1 MCGLYGFSSYSDQ
14 PIKDIA
20 KLTNSLAVQSSV
32 RGIDATGIAFC
43 EGGNINVQK
52 HPKAAYA
59 LDFKP
64 PAGVRALIGHTRH
77 STQGSE
83 KFNQNNH
90 PFTGR
95 VGSARFALAH
105 NGVLTN
111 DDILQKRYGFKSKI
125 ETDSYVAVQLIEQQ
139 KQFGIKSICRMA
151 ETVEGSFSFSILD
164 NKNTLYL
171 VKGDSPLSI
180 LHFPKEKLFVY
191 ASTDE
196 ILYKALVDSPLFT
209 ALKQGDYE
217 EVPIYT
223 GDILVLH
230 TDGRIE
236 RHSFQFRYSYGRD
249 WWSFGLHSS
258 SSTVK
263 KDSNKNDT
271 QTAANRAYIEDLKY
285 YAMYQG
291 IDPELIDELLA
302 EGLQP
307 EEVEEYLY
315 AC

>member
-1 MCGLYGFSSYSDQ
+1 M
-14 PIKDIA
+14 
-20 KLTNSLAVQSSV
+20 
-32 RGIDATGIAFC
+32 
-43 EGGNINVQK
+43 
-52 HPKAAYA
+52 
-59 LDFKP
+59 
-64 PAGVRALIGHTRH
+64 
-77 STQGSE
+77 
-83 KFNQNNH
+83 
-90 PFTGR
+90 
-95 VGSARFALAH
+95 
-105 NGVLTN
+105 
-111 DDILQKRYGFKSKI
+111 LQKRYGFKSKI

-139 KQFGIKSICRMA
+139 KRFDINSIRYMA

-196 ILYKALVDSPLFT
+196 ILYKALVDSPLFVS
-209 ALKQGDYE
+209 LKRGDCE
-217 EVPIYT
+217 MVPIYE

-230 TDGRIE
+230 TDGRME
-236 RHSFQFRYSYGRD
+236 RHGFQFRYNYSLD
-249 WWSFGLHSS
+249 WWSFCLHSS
-258 SSTVK
+258 PDATS
-263 KDSNKNDT
+263 KDSGKKGT

>member
-20 KLTNSLAVQSSV
+20 RLTNALAVQSAV
-32 RGIDATGIAFC
+32 RGTDATGIAFC
-43 EGGNINVQK
+43 DGGNLNVQK

-59 LDFKP
+59 LEFKP
-64 PAGVRALIGHTRH
+64 PVGVRALIGHTRH
-77 STQGSE
+77 STHGLPQ
-83 KFNQNNH
+83 NNANNH

-111 DDILQKRYGFKSKI
+111 DDVLQKKFNFKSKI
-125 ETDSYVAVQLIEQQ
+125 ETDSYVAVQLIEQ
-139 KQFGIKSICRMA
+139 KKRFDINAIRYMA

-164 NKNTLYL
+164 NNDTLYL

-196 ILYKALVDSPLFT
+196 ILYKALVDSPLFA
-209 ALKQGDYE
+209 ALKRGEYE
-217 EVPIYT
+217 AVPISV
-223 GDILVLH
+223 GDILVLQ
-230 TDGRIE
+230 TDGRME
-236 RHSFQFRYSYGRD
+236 RHSFQFRYSHGRD
-249 WWSFGLHSS
+249 WWSFGTLSATAS
-258 SSTVK
+258 KEKATTEPST
-263 KDSNKNDT
+263 DT
-271 QTAANRAYIEDLKY
+271 ALLSYIEDLKY
-285 YAMYQG
+285 CAMFQG
-291 IDPELIDELLA
+291 IDPEVIDELL
-302 EGLQP
+302 EDGWQP

-315 AC
+315 AY

>member
-1 MCGLYGFSSYSDQ
+1 MCGLYGFSCYSDQ
-14 PIKDIA
+14 PIKGVA
-20 KLTNSLAVQSSV
+20 KLTNSLSVQSAA

-43 EGGNINVQK
+43 HNGNINVQK

-64 PAGVRALIGHTRH
+64 PEDIRALIGHTRH

-95 VGSARFALAH
+95 AGSARFALAH

-111 DDILQKRYGFKSKI
+111 DDILQKRFNFKSKI

-139 KQFGIKSICRMA
+139 KRFDINSIRYMA

-164 NKNTLYL
+164 NKDTLYL

-209 ALKQGDYE
+209 ALRQGDYE
-217 EVPIYT
+217 EVPLYT

-230 TDGRIE
+230 TDGHIE

-249 WWSFGLHSS
+249 WWACGINSS
-258 SSTVK
+258 SGIASKEGDNVQM
-263 KDSNKNDT
+263 S
-271 QTAANRAYIEDLKY
+271 ANQAYIEDLKY

-291 IDPELIDELLA
+291 IDPDWVDQLIS
-302 EGLQP
+302 EGFSP
-307 EEVEEYLY
+307 EEVESYIYELG
-315 AC
+315 